1 MHEKEPTVWHRT
13 AKCPNNRDKT
23 DLKKDGSYQKE
34 WELKWQWFGQQ
45 WFCLVL
51 SQNQEKKAVYIILK
65 YWCKCQ
71 RRQQKKLKMI
81 YSGPRCEELWKRNQE
96 TGGFLFC
103 WTKKSLI
110 TKIICRY
117 YGIKINLKQN
127 KTLSKK
133 IIANYLTSNSY
144 QNPSLKNKQANIQ
157 TIKLLDSNLGNIRL

>member
-1 MHEKEPTVWHRT
+1 MRIKMTMIWATVI
-13 AKCPNNRDKT
+13 
-23 DLKKDGSYQKE
+23 LS
-34 WELKWQWFGQQ
+34 
-45 WFCLVL
+45 VL

-133 IIANYLTSNSY
+133 IANYLTSNSY